1 MLMKRR
7 RGLQIFCT
15 AFGCIGQ
22 ALATGVGAALG
33 AGGPMVCVEG
43 DGSALQNIQEL
54 DTVARL
60 GLKFL
65 YVVVNDEAYGAEYH
79 KLRAHERDP
88 KLSFVRS
95 PDFAGL
101 GRDFGC
107 RGTSARTLD
116 ELGAAIDEF
125 LAGDGPMVVDLRISR
140 NVISIPYR
148 RLHFGMD
155 V

>member
-1 MLMKRR
+1 
-7 RGLQIFCT
+7 
-15 AFGCIGQ
+15 
-22 ALATGVGAALG
+22 
-33 AGGPMVCVEG
+33 
-43 DGSALQNIQEL
+43 
-54 DTVARL
+54 VARL

-88 KLSFVRS
+88 MLSFVKS

-107 RGTSARTLD
+107 RGQSARTLD

-125 LAGDGPMVVDLRISR
+125 LAGDGPMVIDLRISR

>member
-1 MLMKRR
+1 MTHPVRPVR
-7 RGLQIFCT
+7 VGVV
-15 AFGCIGQ
+15 G
-22 ALATGVGAALG
+22 TGALG
-33 AGGPMVCVEG
+33 YHHARLLKKIEGAELAGIYDLNPARAAQV
-43 DGSALQNIQEL
+43 AQEL

-88 KLSFVRS
+88 MLSFVRS

-107 RGTSARTLD
+107 RGASARTLD
-116 ELGAAIDEF
+116 EFSTAIDEF
-125 LAGDGPMVVDLRISR
+125 LAGDGPMVIDLRISR
-140 NVISIPYR
+140 NVVSIPYR

>member
-1 MLMKRR
+1 M
-7 RGLQIFCT
+7 
-15 AFGCIGQ
+15 
-22 ALATGVGAALG
+22 
-33 AGGPMVCVEG
+33 CVEG
-43 DGSALQNIQEL
+43 DGGALQNIQEL

-88 KLSFVRS
+88 NLSFVRS

-107 RGTSARTLD
+107 RGRSARTLD

-125 LAGDGPMVVDLRISR
+125 LAGDGPMVIDLRISR